1 MPRPEPYKFNL
12 RLTPE
17 IEAALVRARKISARS
32 MNAEILARL
41 RLSFDPDPAARLTEI
56 FRPLVERLDDDE
68 RERFVTS
75 VSETIEVLIQAIKR

>member
-1 MPRPEPYKFNL
+1 MPQPDQPRFNL

-17 IEAALVRARKISARS
+17 IEAALVRARKVSARS

-41 RLSFDPDPAARLTEI
+41 RLTFDQDPAARLTEI

-68 RERFVTS
+68 RARFIDSVER
-75 VSETIEVLIQAIKR
+75 TIEVLVQAIKG